1 MGWEIILKVL
11 IADDDPISRH
21 ILTSNLEAWDYQV
34 VQAKDGDSAWQILK
48 GEDAPRLVILDW
60 MMPGMSGVSLCQR
73 LREMQVDA
81 HTYIILLTVRGAK
94 QDMIYA
100 LSTGADDYLAKPF
113 DADELEVRLQ
123 AGKRVM
129 KLQNQLLATRKTLQD
144 QVNRDHLTG
153 LLNRAAVLEVLE
165 RELAREERDG
175 IPLGLAM
182 ADLDHFKQVNDKH
195 GHLVGDDVLR
205 SAAQSMLASV
215 RPYDSLGRYGGEEF
229 LVILPGCSA
238 HKAGLVANRMRHN
251 VVECTEWPSECQVPV
266 TISLG
271 VTSTQ
276 DVNSKTPESLIEAA
290 DRALYRAKDK
300 GRNRVEASG

>member
-1 MGWEIILKVL
+1 MKVL
-11 IADDDPISRH
+11 IADDDPVSRR
-21 ILTSNLEAWDYQV
+21 ILASNLESWDYQV
-34 VQAKDGDSAWQILK
+34 VQAADGDSAWKILAE
-48 GEDAPRLVILDW
+48 EDAPRMVILDW

-73 LREMQVDA
+73 MRELQVDA
-81 HTYIILLTVRGAK
+81 HTYIILLTVRGEK

-100 LSTGADDYLAKPF
+100 LNTGADDYLAKPF
-113 DADELEVRLQ
+113 DADELEARLL

-129 KLQNQLLATRKTLQD
+129 KLQGQLLSTRKILQE
-144 QVNRDHLTG
+144 QVSRDHLTG
-153 LLNRAAVLEVLE
+153 LLNRAAVLDVLD
-165 RELAREERDG
+165 RELARESRDG

-182 ADLDHFKQVNDKH
+182 GDLDHFKLVNDNH

-205 SAAQSMLASV
+205 SAAKSMLASV

-229 LVILPGCSA
+229 LVILPGCSVNQA
-238 HKAGLVANRMRHN
+238 NLVANRMRQN
-251 VVECTEWPSECQVPV
+251 VVECTEWPSACQEPV

-276 DVNSKTPESLIEAA
+276 GVATKTPESLIEAA

-300 GRNRVEASG
+300 GRNRVETGA